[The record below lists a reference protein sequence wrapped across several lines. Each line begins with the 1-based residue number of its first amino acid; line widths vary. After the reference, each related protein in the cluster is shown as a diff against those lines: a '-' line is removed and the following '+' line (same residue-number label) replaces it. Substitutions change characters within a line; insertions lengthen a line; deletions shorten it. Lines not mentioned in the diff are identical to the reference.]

1 METPWPLP
9 RPRLISMFLRKNLIT
24 GCGAVILFLLPLA
37 AQLFDEPYLISL
49 GSRILI
55 YGLAAVSLDLLLG
68 YGAMISL
75 GHAAFIGIGA
85 YVVAIFHFHGFEAT
99 PLFSWPFLLPGS
111 ENGLVVLPLAMLTA
125 GFGAL
130 IIGILSLRTTG
141 MHFIM
146 ITLAFAQMLY
156 YFFVSLEKYG
166 GDDGLS
172 LYSRNTFPGLD
183 LSNDLHFYYL
193 CLGALCL
200 FLLFTCRLVNSRFGL
215 MLRGAGSN
223 DRRIRGLG
231 VHSNSYRL
239 TAFIIAG
246 SGAGLA
252 GALLANQTEYV
263 SPGLMH
269 WTLSGELMVMVLL
282 GGLGTLFGPVLGAAV
297 FLLLEELLAMY
308 TEHWMVYMG
317 PLLVLTVVFAKQ
329 GLFGLFAGGG
339 KRKND

>member
-1 METPWPLP
+1 MSGL
-9 RPRLISMFLRKNLIT
+9 LRKNIII
-24 GCGAVILFLLPLA
+24 GCGTLFLFLLPLL
-37 AQLFDEPYLISL
+37 AQVTDEPYLLSL

-55 YGLAAVSLDLLLG
+55 YALAAVSLDLLLG
-68 YGAMISL
+68 YSGMVSL
-75 GHAAFIGIGA
+75 GHAAFVGIGA
-85 YVVAIFHFHGFEAT
+85 YVTGIFHFHSFDAT
-99 PLFSWPFLLPGS
+99 PLFSSPFLLSGS
-111 ENGLVVLPLAMLTA
+111 ENGLFVLPLAIFTA
-125 GFGAL
+125 AFAALVIGA
-130 IIGILSLRTTG
+130 LSLRTTG

-183 LSNDLHFYYL
+183 LGNDLHFYYL
-193 CLGALCL
+193 CLVSLCL
-200 FLLFTCRLVNSRFGL
+200 FLFFTCRLVNSRFGL
-215 MLRGAGSN
+215 IIRGAGNN
-223 DRRIRGLG
+223 DRKIKALG
-231 VHSNSYRL
+231 IHSNNYKL
-239 TAFIIAG
+239 VTFMIAG
-246 SGAGLA
+246 GGAGLA

-297 FLLLEELLAMY
+297 FLLLEEGLAMH

-317 PLLVLTVVFAKQ
+317 PILILAVIFAKR
-329 GLFGLFAGGG
+329 GLFGLLAGGNE
-339 KRKND
+339 KNG